1 MEYYIVN
8 IPYAATERD
17 NTTIN
22 FIKYCLNN
30 NMYNYMYVYATRT
43 DCKLAL

>member
-17 NTTIN
+17 NNTIN
-22 FIKYCLNN
+22 FIKCLNN
-30 NMYNYMYVYATRT
+30 NMYNHNVHEQIVS
-43 DCKLAL
+43 